1 MVIPM
6 VKITI
11 SLEEEILQFLDQLA
25 QGNRSAYINSLLA
38 QQRRQAIKAEMIA
51 ALLKD
56 AEDQEYLAEI
66 ELWDHVAGD
75 GIDASK

>member
-66 ELWDHVAGD
+66 ELWDRVAGD

>member
-1 MVIPM
+1 M

-38 QQRRQAIKAEMIA
+38 QQRRQAIEAEMIA

-66 ELWDHVAGD
+66 ELWDRVAGD